1 VGDRR
6 DLRDRV
12 DEAAALLSDVGNF
25 SQLANLLTSAAY
37 ASLCLGS
44 EHDATD
50 FATRATPLARKLS
63 TEFERMINSGNLG
76 LAALLTG
83 ETDTASHAFREELAL
98 CRDLVVGIAVGEG
111 LSGLAAVAVVDGD
124 DERAARLVGAA
135 DAHRYDR
142 PEDAVDARLKRCSS
156 GPPAHDAERTHGMRP
171 RAQAAR

>member
-1 VGDRR
+1 MSKRLDVADA
-6 DLRDRV
+6 V
-12 DEAAALLSDVGNF
+12 ADEALDWARAAGDEWEM
-25 SQLANLLTSAAY
+25 AA
-37 ASLCLGS
+37 ASRGKA
-44 EHDATD
+44 ATD
-50 FATRATPLARKLS
+50 FATRATPLARKLN